1 MALCI
6 VCSWFETSS
15 PKSLLNELFL
25 FRGELLRK
33 GNDKLDDEV
42 SSLAWAA
49 VYWHP
54 FTWYLLTVRGTRS
67 NNILLTLV
75 SKDETHN

>member
-1 MALCI
+1 MALFI
-6 VCSWFETSS
+6 VCSWFETLS

-25 FRGELLRK
+25 FRGEPRWE
-33 GNDKLDDEV
+33 GNDKFDDEV

-54 FTWYLLTVRGTRS
+54 FTWYLLTVRGTR
-67 NNILLTLV
+67 NNDTLLTL
-75 SKDETHN
+75 SQDETHR